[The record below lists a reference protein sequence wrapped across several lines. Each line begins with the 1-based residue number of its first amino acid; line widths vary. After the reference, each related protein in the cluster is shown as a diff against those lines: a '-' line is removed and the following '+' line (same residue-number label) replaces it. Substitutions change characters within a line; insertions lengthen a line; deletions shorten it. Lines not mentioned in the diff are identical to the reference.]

1 MVTNQD
7 EAGDIFRALA
17 DPTRRAIL
25 DGLRIGEQPVGNI
38 ASGFSV
44 SRPAISKHLRVL
56 REASLVIERKEG
68 RQRIYELNV
77 EPLRYVDDWL
87 NEYRQSWAGKLGRLK
102 RYAESQKPLAKKGE
116 RRC

>member
-1 MVTNQD
+1 
-7 EAGDIFRALA
+7 LA

-38 ASGFSV
+38 ASSFSV

-56 REASLVIERKEG
+56 REAGLVVERREG

-77 EPLRYVDDWL
+77 EPLRRVDDWL
-87 NEYRQSWAGKLGRLK
+87 NEYRQHWAGKLERLK
-102 RYAESQKPLAKKGE
+102 RYAESQKPVGKKGE
-116 RRC
+116 QK